1 MYLVRDAKVVLLDTS
16 VFYRFCDA
24 QLIPTL
30 KPYLGTS
37 ARITRE
43 VSRELF
49 VAPLD
54 GVHRDLSMLQAPS
67 WPKKTGQV
75 PRPLLPEANRLKD
88 EARLQEA
95 REKGVALSSIPGHKH
110 AGEVTTVLMAQHL
123 RAGLVVI
130 DDTFGKDLAR
140 ARRVPRISTAQLCL
154 QMVAMGALSDNEG
167 FAVFDVSTP
176 ASADRA
182 RYEQALREARAEM
195 LV

>member
-1 MYLVRDAKVVLLDTS
+1 MRLVRDAKLVLLDTS

-24 QLIPTL
+24 HLILTL
-30 KPYLGTS
+30 RPFLGAS

-54 GVHRDLSMLQAPS
+54 GVHRDLSILQKPA
-67 WPKKTGQV
+67 WPKKTGHI
-75 PRPLLPEANRLKD
+75 PSPLLPEANRLKD

-95 REKGVALSSIPGHKH
+95 GERGVAISSISAHKH

-154 QMVAMGALSDNEG
+154 QMVVENALTEEAG
-167 FAVFDVSTP
+167 FFVFDLSTP
-176 ASADRA
+176 VSADRV
-182 RYEQALREARAEM
+182 RYEEALRQARAEM
-195 LV
+195 LA